1 MSAVK
6 ERPFSD
12 HAAKIPALLDGRRT
26 QIRRLVKPQPMATG
40 ATGGAL
46 LRIVPSLLAER
57 GLFDVQYDLDNPKTI
72 RCPLGA
78 VGDRLWLREAW
89 NMRGLMFGKPA
100 EYARFA
106 AKPGAF
112 HYQAT
117 DTGAWRKE
125 WGGWRR
131 GVTMPR
137 EASRLTVEITDVRV
151 ERVQDITENDAV
163 AEGEHPFFER
173 FACFTRD
180 QCISSG
186 ERAIDSPYR
195 ASFAVTWDEENG
207 DRLPGRASLWSSNP
221 WVFAVTIR
229 RVTP

>member
-1 MSAVK
+1 MSVVK
-6 ERPFSD
+6 ERPFCE

-26 QIRRLVKPQPMATG
+26 QMRRLVKPQPYDALTDSG
-40 ATGGAL
+40 VVEVVKFNLGG
-46 LRIVPSLLAER
+46 PSSL
-57 GLFDVQYDLDNPKTI
+57 
-72 RCPLGA
+72 RCPLGY

-106 AKPGAF
+106 SKAAF
-112 HYQAT
+112 HYKAT

-125 WGGWRR
+125 WGGWRHAS
-131 GVTMPR
+131 TMPR
-137 EASRLTVEITDVRV
+137 DASRLTVEITDVRV
-151 ERVQDITENDAV
+151 QRVQDITENDAV
-163 AEGEHPFFER
+163 AEGERPFFET
-173 FACFTRD
+173 FSCFGAD

-186 ERAIDSPYR
+186 ERAIDAPYR
-195 ASFAVTWDEENG
+195 ASIAVTWDEENG

-221 WVFAVTIR
+221 WVWAVTFR

>member
-26 QIRRLVKPQPMATG
+26 QIRRLVKPQPYDALTDSG
-40 ATGGAL
+40 VIEIVRFNLGGPSS
-46 LRIVPSLLAER
+46 LRCSL
-57 GLFDVQYDLDNPKTI
+57 GYI
-72 RCPLGA
+72 
-78 VGDRLWLREAW
+78 GDRLWLREAW
-89 NMRGLMFGKPA
+89 NMRGLMFGRLA
-100 EYARFA
+100 EDARFA
-106 AKPGAF
+106 SKAAF
-112 HYQAT
+112 HYKAT
-117 DTGAWRKE
+117 DAGAWRKE
-125 WGGWRR
+125 WGGWREA
-131 GVTMPR
+131 VTMPR

-151 ERVQDITENDAV
+151 QRVQDITEADAV

-207 DRLPGRASLWSSNP
+207 DRLPGRGALWSSNP
-221 WVFAVTIR
+221 WVFAVTVR